1 MSNEDTTRA
10 LDAEGSSDAG
20 AGSCPR
26 PGAQPPPRPPATVI
40 LVHGLWTPSV
50 VCSLHAHWLAQRG
63 YRTLRF
69 GYPSVR
75 RTLAENAESLRRCVA
90 ATGASDIHLV
100 GHSLG
105 GLLILEMLGQAEA
118 PRVQR
123 VVLLGTPCLGSH
135 CAQRLAAV
143 KGMPALLGRS
153 IMQWLARPSDAAP
166 RRPTTVAVG
175 VIAGTRS
182 VGLGRIVPELPQP
195 NDGVVTLAE
204 TRLPNASDFLAL
216 PLAHSQL
223 LASRSCALQIASFLD
238 SGRFQH
244 APAP

>member
-1 MSNEDTTRA
+1 
-10 LDAEGSSDAG
+10 
-20 AGSCPR
+20 
-26 PGAQPPPRPPATVI
+26 
-40 LVHGLWTPSV
+40 V

-153 IMQWLARPSDAAP
+153 IMQWLARPSDAAA

>member
-10 LDAEGSSDAG
+10 LHAEDSSDAG
-20 AGSCPR
+20 GGSCPR

-75 RTLAENAESLRRCVA
+75 RMLAENAEDLRRFVA

-105 GLLILEMLGQAEA
+105 GLVILEMLAQAEA

-153 IMQWLARPSDAAP
+153 IMQWLARPSDAAA
-166 RRPTTVAVG
+166 RLPTTVAVG
-175 VIAGTRS
+175 VIAGIRS
-182 VGLGRIVPELPQP
+182 VGLGRIVPGLPRP

-204 TRLPNASDFLAL
+204 TRLPGAADFLAL

-238 SGRFQH
+238 SRRFQH

>member
-153 IMQWLARPSDAAP
+153 IMQWLARPSDAAA

>member
-75 RTLAENAESLRRCVA
+75 RTLAENAESLRRCVT

-153 IMQWLARPSDAAP
+153 IMQWLARPSDAAA